1 MNRTDLMEFVNLKFP
16 YKLLALH
23 GAQGPT
29 VGNVQ
34 AQLKGLSKSKV
45 APTPRF
51 TLIEHAF
58 ADE

>member
-29 VGNVQ
+29 VGNVAGP
-34 AQLKGLSKSKV
+34 AQ
-45 APTPRF
+45 RF
-51 TLIEHAF
+51 VQVESSAHTSVHTH
-58 ADE
+58 